1 MRHYFIIIA
10 VTLLAACTVE
20 GKDTAV
26 NVCRM
31 KWIEKFKP
39 AFDHQQDVL
48 DPGVQFVIA
57 CMRARGF
64 KMAEANSCSGGQLVS
79 ASRCYN
85 RNLSF
90 EEWF

>member
-1 MRHYFIIIA
+1 MCRYFLLVILA
-10 VTLLAACTVE
+10 LLAACTVE

-39 AFDHQQDVL
+39 AFDHQRDMF
-48 DPGVQFVIA
+48 DPGVQFFIA

-64 KMAEANSCSGGQLVS
+64 KIAEDNSCSGGQIVS
-79 ASRCYN
+79 ATRCYR